1 MSIYNVFTGVWWAT
15 LVQWLKQRLKA
26 RSFFKLET
34 NCDKESTKICVR
46 LEIVY
51 GNNFVENA
59 RFLYSVAAGSH
70 NKHIRSRVS
79 EEIKDVFG
87 GIREAITANLW
98 TDAYMKVNHLSV
110 RVY

>member
-1 MSIYNVFTGVWWAT
+1 MSIYDAFTGVWWDT
-15 LVQWLKQRLKA
+15 LVQWLKHRLKA
-26 RSFFKLET
+26 RSFFKLQA
-34 NCDKESTKICVR
+34 NSDKGSTKICAR

-51 GNNFVENA
+51 GNNFVESA

-87 GIREAITANLW
+87 GIREVITGNL
-98 TDAYMKVNHLSV
+98 
-110 RVY
+110 